1 LIVLLLCSTVAG
13 AAAAQ
18 PSGGAPP
25 GLSGDEL
32 GVRAV
37 VQGFA
42 DAWNRHDMEA
52 FSALFAEDAD
62 FVNVQGTRWI
72 GRRAIEEA
80 HAASHATVFKESRLA
95 MTETSVRFPGADVAV
110 ARTVWKLIGHTSRDG
125 HPAGERTGILTNV
138 LARRGERWEIVV
150 SQNTDIVPP
159 P

>member
-1 LIVLLLCSTVAG
+1 MVAV

-18 PSGGAPP
+18 PAGGGPPGGSGG
-25 GLSGDEL
+25 DEQ
-32 GVRAV
+32 GVQVV

-62 FVNVQGTRWI
+62 FVNVRGARWI
-72 GRRAIEEA
+72 GRRAIREA

-95 MTETSVRFPGADVAV
+95 MAETTVRFPGADVAV

-125 HPAGERTGILTNV
+125 QPAAERTGILTNV
-138 LARRGERWEIVV
+138 LARRDGRWEIVV